1 MFGKTSSDVHIIDNG
16 LDLSKYQYDSNQRS
30 IIRSRLRISSDE
42 KLIGFVG
49 VLQNR
54 KNPLFA
60 LDVFAKYHEINPNS
74 KFVILGKGPLKIQI
88 NEQIKLLELG
98 KYVTQIDFVPD
109 VNNWYS
115 AMDALL
121 FTSKYEGFGL
131 VALEAQ
137 ISNLPVLASATNIDE
152 IFATNNIYK
161 LSGLNA
167 EKWADKLESI
177 FQSSKGARKSSLDP
191 NLKRFGIEKQ
201 AEKIF
206 KLVGLYE

>member
-1 MFGKTSSDVHIIDNG
+1 
-16 LDLSKYQYDSNQRS
+16 
-30 IIRSRLRISSDE
+30 
-42 KLIGFVG
+42 
-49 VLQNR
+49 
-54 KNPLFA
+54 
-60 LDVFAKYHEINPNS
+60 
-74 KFVILGKGPLKIQI
+74 
-88 NEQIKLLELG
+88 
-98 KYVTQIDFVPD
+98 
-109 VNNWYS
+109 
-115 AMDALL
+115 MDALL